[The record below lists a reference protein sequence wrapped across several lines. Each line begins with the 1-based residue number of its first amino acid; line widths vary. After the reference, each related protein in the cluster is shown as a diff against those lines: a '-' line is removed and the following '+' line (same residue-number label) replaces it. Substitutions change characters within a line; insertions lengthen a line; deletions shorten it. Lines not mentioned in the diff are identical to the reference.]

1 MGRAFGIEEEFFL
14 LDSKT
19 FMPRSIPADVSEELL
34 GTRIAGSTTQYE
46 LLACQIE
53 SATAICASGI
63 EALESLDAYRT
74 ALKQRCMNHGI
85 TPIASGTLPLFPAE
99 VSFAPGERYHQI
111 SQFAPALAREHF
123 ICGLHVHV
131 QIPDLSVGLRAM
143 NALRSWLP
151 ILSAIGANSPF
162 WNGEDTGFAS
172 WRTIHYQRW
181 AVTGIPP
188 SFDSIEGYEQ
198 YMKRIS
204 ASDVVL
210 DNGHIFWSVR
220 LSERYPTVEVRVAD
234 TQLSPRE
241 SVMIALLVREIV
253 DTVVESPRQGA
264 QLSTGLL
271 ELSLWQAA
279 KHGLDGSFFDPRHGM
294 NIDSGTAMQQ
304 LLDYVADALKKN
316 GDETYVLEQ
325 LNLMHS
331 QGNGARRQR
340 SSWDRGGLQQLVLE
354 GAANFC
360 L

>member
-53 SATAICASGI
+53 SATAICVSGI

-74 ALKQRCMNHGI
+74 TLKQRCMNHGI

-188 SFDSIEGYEQ
+188 SFESIEGYEQ

-210 DNGHIFWSVR
+210 DNGHICWSVR

-241 SVMIALLVREIV
+241 SVMIALLVRAIV
-253 DTVVESPRQGA
+253 DTVVANPPKGPQTS
-264 QLSTGLL
+264 SGLL
-271 ELSLWQAA
+271 NLSLWQAA
-279 KHGLDGSFFDPRHGM
+279 KHGLDGSIFDAEHGV
-294 NIDSGTAMQQ
+294 NVDSRTVLQQ
-304 LLDYVADALKKN
+304 LLAYTADALKKN
-316 GDETYVLEQ
+316 GDETFVLEQ
-325 LNLMHS
+325 INLMHS

-340 SSWDRGGLQQLVLE
+340 NSWNSGGLQQLILD
-354 GAANFC
+354 GAADFI